1 MQVISGLHESNLDE
15 VIGKMWSCKYV
26 RELVGEAEKN
36 EKKLYVENSLEYFM
50 KDKKIRDLKKQSKN
64 INAFMENWNW

>member
-15 VIGKMWSCKYV
+15 VIGKMFSCKYV

-36 EKKLYVENSLEYFM
+36 EKKLYVENSLEYFV

>member
-15 VIGKMWSCKYV
+15 VIGKMLSCKYV

-36 EKKLYVENSLEYFM
+36 EKKLYVENSRVFRE
-50 KDKKIRDLKKQSKN
+50 R
-64 INAFMENWNW
+64 